1 MTFKTLVILYLQ
13 EVYIILKNCS
23 C

>member
-1 MTFKTLVILYLQ
+1 MTFKTLMILYLQ
-13 EVYIILKNCS
+13 EVYIILKNSS